1 MSKVFLHRTI
11 EEIVIITVSII
22 SIVTLIPFAV
32 YRFMQGQTFVALFEI
47 SGIISVSI
55 IGYYVWKTRNTNIAA
70 FALSSI
76 VLSGLVAINYILDS
90 SMLFWLFPAI
100 LAIYFLNSLKT
111 SFLLILTVIIG
122 IFPLLLME
130 KNALEIAHIIVPLL
144 ITQIFSHIVTCRIR
158 RQHDRLDSLADRDGL
173 TGALNRRSLDDRLD
187 LLQNLYFRHKR
198 TGGNITSVILF
209 DIDDFKEINDK
220 YGHTE
225 SDNILIRLTDTI
237 HKYIRKTDEL
247 YRYGD
252 EEFVLVANGANLLKA
267 AELAEK
273 IRVLVESTQL
283 STKTN
288 ITASFGVAEV
298 QNLEKSNRWMERADD
313 ALFRAK
319 RAGKN
324 RVFLANAEEYK
335 YVFADIKANL

>member
-1 MSKVFLHRTI
+1 MSKVILHRTI
-11 EEIVIITVSII
+11 EEIVIITVAII

-32 YRFMQGQTFVALFEI
+32 YRLMQGQTYVALFEI
-47 SGIISVSI
+47 SGIILVSI

-90 SMLFWLFPAI
+90 SLLFWLFPAI

-144 ITQIFSHIVTCRIR
+144 ITQIFSHIVTFRIR
-158 RQHDRLDSLADRDGL
+158 QQHDRLDSLADRDGL

-198 TGGNITSVILF
+198 KGGNITSVILF

-252 EEFVLVANGANLLKA
+252 DEFVLVANGANLLKA

-273 IRVLVESTQL
+273 IRGLVESTQL

-335 YVFADIKANL
+335 YIFADIKANL

>member
-1 MSKVFLHRTI
+1 MSKVILHRTI

-32 YRFMQGQTFVALFEI
+32 YRFMQGQTYVALFEI

-70 FALSSI
+70 FALSFI

-90 SMLFWLFPAI
+90 SLLFWLFPAI

-144 ITQIFSHIVTCRIR
+144 ITQIFSHIVTYRIR
-158 RQHDRLDSLADRDGL
+158 QQHDRLDSLADRDGL

-273 IRVLVESTQL
+273 IRLLVESTQL

-335 YVFADIKANL
+335 YVFTDIKANL